1 MAFPRFQHGW
11 PVGIAMEDTTKYGSS
26 TVLLTSVIAT
36 KEKSNEIDGFPC
48 VSPLDDGKNH
58 VNIFL
63 FIWLNKHVG
72 ERMFLLCLSNL
83 IDDLL
88 EGVIS
93 FLVISFI
100 QFFYYLSKASD
111 VLHEWNKLTCI
122 FFRLL
127 ILSDRVI
134 RHPLKSCNISCLK
147 RVNDNQTALVL
158 TLFRS
163 R

>member
-1 MAFPRFQHGW
+1 
-11 PVGIAMEDTTKYGSS
+11 MEDTTKYGSS

-93 FLVISFI
+93 FLLFLSFNFFITFQKLATSFTSEISLHV
-100 QFFYYLSKASD
+100 FFFDY
-111 VLHEWNKLTCI
+111 
-122 FFRLL
+122 
-127 ILSDRVI
+127 
-134 RHPLKSCNISCLK
+134 
-147 RVNDNQTALVL
+147 
-158 TLFRS
+158 
-163 R
+163 